1 MAEVYG
7 VKPKKFTK
15 EWWPYFWMYYKWHTV
30 IAVIAV
36 FGIAL
41 GIYQKATEIKYD
53 LNLTYMAQNIV
64 IGKNG
69 EQELIKALEPKM
81 SDANGDGE
89 AHLYINQINI
99 TGDEAQAYLDVD
111 LRTKHDMEFGNEF
124 SYLYIYDT
132 NEFELI
138 DGSSNLDEAYIDVSE
153 WAGDIGE
160 KAVLSGDGGTYGVSL
175 KDSQIMKQCGID
187 SDDLYVFIKNDSI
200 DKAKNKIAEENAII
214 LAKELIK

>member
-30 IAVIAV
+30 IAVIAI

-41 GIYQKATEIKYD
+41 GIYQKATEVKYD

-89 AHLYINQINI
+89 VHLYINQINI

-200 DKAKNKIAEENAII
+200 DKEKNKIAEENAII

>member
-7 VKPKKFTK
+7 VKPKMFTK

-30 IAVIAV
+30 IAVIAI
-36 FGIAL
+36 FGIAM
-41 GIYQKATEIKYD
+41 GIYQKATEVKYD

-64 IGKNG
+64 IGENG
-69 EQELIKALEPKM
+69 EQELTKALEPKM

-89 AHLYINQINI
+89 VHLYIDQINI
-99 TGDEAQAYLDVD
+99 TGDEAQIYLDMD

-124 SYLYIYDT
+124 SYLFVYDAK
-132 NEFELI
+132 EFQFI
-138 DGSSNLDEAYIDVSE
+138 DNSGNLDEAYIDISE

-175 KDSQIMKQCGID
+175 KDSKIMKQCGID

-200 DKAKNKIAEENAII
+200 DKEKNKIAEENAII

>member
-30 IAVIAV
+30 IAVIAI

-41 GIYQKATEIKYD
+41 GIYQKATEVKYD

-89 AHLYINQINI
+89 VHLYINQINI

-124 SYLYIYDT
+124 SYLYIYDAK
-132 NEFELI
+132 EFELI
-138 DGSSNLDEAYIDVSE
+138 DSSSNLDEAYIDVSE
-153 WAGDIGE
+153 WAGDTGE

-200 DKAKNKIAEENAII
+200 DKEKNKIAEENAII

>member
-7 VKPKKFTK
+7 VKPKMFTK

-30 IAVIAV
+30 IAVIAI
-36 FGIAL
+36 FGIAM
-41 GIYQKATEIKYD
+41 GIYQKATEVKYD

-64 IGKNG
+64 IGENG

-89 AHLYINQINI
+89 VHLYIDQINI
-99 TGDEAQAYLDVD
+99 TGDEAQIYLDMD

-124 SYLYIYDT
+124 SYLFVYDAK
-132 NEFELI
+132 EFQFI
-138 DGSSNLDEAYIDVSE
+138 DNSGNLDEAYIDISE

-175 KDSQIMKQCGID
+175 KDSKIMKQCGID

-200 DKAKNKIAEENAII
+200 DKEKNKIAEENAII